1 VTVRCK
7 LRAKV
12 ALKKYASH
20 VMTLTQ
26 NINKVQATVLRNL
39 TAHTLPERVNT
50 QALSTP
56 KSQLLTPEAF
66 AAGTLVVTD
75 RAMGT
80 ELRQIS
86 PLRSLCV

>member
-1 VTVRCK
+1 
-7 LRAKV
+7 
-12 ALKKYASH
+12 
-20 VMTLTQ
+20 MTLTQ
-26 NINKVQATVLRNL
+26 NINKVQATVL
-39 TAHTLPERVNT
+39 TYFHCAHAAHHVHQ

-56 KSQLLTPEAF
+56 ASQLLTPEAL